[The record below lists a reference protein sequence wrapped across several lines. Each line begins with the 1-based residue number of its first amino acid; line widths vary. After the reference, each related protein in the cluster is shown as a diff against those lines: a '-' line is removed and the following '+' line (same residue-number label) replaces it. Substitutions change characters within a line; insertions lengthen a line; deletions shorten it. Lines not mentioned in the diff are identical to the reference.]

1 MRRFLGVT
9 AFAVACA
16 GVVVSAPVGA
26 QAPSGLDIPLETVVR
41 GDAGSEHL
49 LVTEPVPAEH
59 QGKECTAT
67 VGGANNESVH
77 PDTNL
82 IVRSGESEIELLD
95 IEREAGAIT
104 EGTGPLTL
112 GTEVT
117 VSVVLG
123 EDEVFSGGT
132 VLSIECPTP
141 EEPTTTTTTTP
152 PTSAPPE
159 ATPPAPPAQPV
170 PGQPSFVG

>member
-1 MRRFLGVT
+1 MMRRFLGVT

-49 LVTEPVPAEH
+49 LIPAEH
-59 QGKECTAT
+59 QGKECIAT

-82 IVRSGESEIELLD
+82 IVRSGESTVELLD
-95 IEREAGAIT
+95 IDREPGAIT

-123 EDEVFSGGT
+123 EDGVFSGGT
-132 VLSIECPTP
+132 VLSIECPMP